1 MRLLGRVP
9 LLPALLCLTGCETL
23 STPLAQPTA
32 DRKASVSASIMVD
45 CDAPVFI
52 PAGTDRTAEYR
63 LWGRDR
69 KALADCRATN
79 AAKADTIN
87 ALQGGGT

>member
-1 MRLLGRVP
+1 M
-9 LLPALLCLTGCETL
+9 A
-23 STPLAQPTA
+23 
-32 DRKASVSASIMVD
+32 D

-52 PAGTDRTAEYR
+52 PDGTDRTAEYR

-87 ALQGGGT
+87 ALQRGGT

>member
-1 MRLLGRVP
+1 M
-9 LLPALLCLTGCETL
+9 A
-23 STPLAQPTA
+23 
-32 DRKASVSASIMVD
+32 D

-69 KALADCRATN
+69 KALADCRVTN

-87 ALQGGGT
+87 ALQRGGT